1 MSNFTKSVIYS
12 TAVLAIGLVGIM
24 AISNQ
29 RDGQPG
35 VAGIEPAAGE
45 SDMGVDFSKDIPE
58 GAAQAEAA
66 PAPAAASAEQADMN
80 ADLEAIEDE
89 TIEKKASD
97 EVAAPAEEGA
107 EDAAAAPA
115 ADGTAEAASG
125 EAAPA
130 EDAAA
135 APAKDAAAE
144 GADAAEEIAPAS
156 GLEGATEQVKDAA
169 EKAAEDTAKELG
181 LE

>member
-24 AISNQ
+24 AISSQ

-45 SDMGVDFSKDIPE
+45 SDMGVDFSKDIPQ
-58 GAAQAEAA
+58 GAAQADTS
-66 PAPAAASAEQADMN
+66 PAPASEAQAEMN
-80 ADLEAIEDE
+80 ADIEAIEE
-89 TIEKKASD
+89 EVIEKSSTD
-97 EVAAPAEEGA
+97 EVSPAPSAE
-107 EDAAAAPA
+107 
-115 ADGTAEAASG
+115 
-125 EAAPA
+125 
-130 EDAAA
+130 
-135 APAKDAAAE
+135 AAAE
-144 GADAAEEIAPAS
+144 GAIAGEIAPAEAAIQGEIAPAEAAGSAEDIAPAS
-156 GLEGATEQVKDAA
+156 GLENATEELKDAA

>member
-24 AISNQ
+24 AISSQ

-45 SDMGVDFSKDIPE
+45 SDMGVDFSKDIPQ
-58 GAAQAEAA
+58 GAAQADTA
-66 PAPAAASAEQADMN
+66 PAPASEAQAEMN
-80 ADLEAIEDE
+80 ADIEAIEE
-89 TIEKKASD
+89 EVIEKSSTD
-97 EVAAPAEEGA
+97 EVSPAPSAE
-107 EDAAAAPA
+107 
-115 ADGTAEAASG
+115 
-125 EAAPA
+125 
-130 EDAAA
+130 
-135 APAKDAAAE
+135 AAAE
-144 GADAAEEIAPAS
+144 GAIAGEIAPAEAAIQGEIAPAEAAGSAEDIAPAS
-156 GLEGATEQVKDAA
+156 GLENATEELKDAA